1 MNFRLKTSKEAG
13 ERLNTLQ
20 AATGLT
26 WNILARIAI
35 SLSLQN
41 SSMPSPVGNTNGVD
55 IHRNALTGENDY
67 IFKAL
72 IRQHANRRI
81 PDEEYF
87 PDLFNAHLER
97 GIILLE
103 NEYKH
108 AGNYEKLL
116 LNLIAMGNEVVEGDL
131 PG

>member
-1 MNFRLKTSKEAG
+1 MNFRLKTSKQTG
-13 ERLNTLQ
+13 EKLVSLQ
-20 AATGLT
+20 STTGLT

-35 SLSLQN
+35 SLS
-41 SSMPSPVGNTNGVD
+41 MKDPSVPRLVENKSGVD
-55 IHRNALTGENDY
+55 IHRNALTGEHDY
-67 IFKAL
+67 VYKAL
-72 IRQHANRRI
+72 IRQHAKRNI

-97 GIILLE
+97 GIQLLD

-116 LNLIAMGNEVVEGDL
+116 INLLKIE
-131 PG
+131 

>member
-1 MNFRLKTSKEAG
+1 MNFRLKTSKYTG
-13 ERLNTLQ
+13 ELLLSLQ
-20 AATGLT
+20 ASTGLT
-26 WNILARIAI
+26 WNVLSRIAI
-35 SLSLQN
+35 ALSLNNPSIPN
-41 SSMPSPVGNTNGVD
+41 SVENKTGVE

-72 IRQHANRRI
+72 IRQHSKRNVS
-81 PDEEYF
+81 DEEYF

-97 GIILLE
+97 GITLLD

-116 LNLIAMGNEVVEGDL
+116 VNLINMKTR
-131 PG
+131 

>member
-1 MNFRLKTSKEAG
+1 MNFRLKTSKDTG
-13 ERLNTLQ
+13 ELLVSLQ
-20 AATGLT
+20 ASTGLT
-26 WNILARIAI
+26 WNILSRIAV
-35 SLSLQN
+35 SLSLKD
-41 SSMPSPVGNTNGVD
+41 PSIPNPVENKTGVE

-72 IRQHANRRI
+72 IKQHSKRNV

-97 GIILLE
+97 GIKLLDS
-103 NEYKH
+103 EYKH

-116 LNLIAMGNEVVEGDL
+116 LNLIKMEN
-131 PG
+131 

>member
-1 MNFRLKTSKEAG
+1 MKFRLKTSKDTG
-13 ERLNTLQ
+13 ERLVYLQ
-20 AATGLT
+20 STTGLT
-26 WNILARIAI
+26 WNILSRIAV
-35 SLSLQN
+35 SLSLQDPT
-41 SSMPSPVGNTNGVD
+41 MPALVENKAGVD
-55 IHRNALTGENDY
+55 IHRNAMTGENDY

-72 IRQHANRRI
+72 IRQHAKRNV

-97 GIILLE
+97 GIVLLE

-116 LNLIAMGNEVVEGDL
+116 QNLINTGN
-131 PG
+131 

>member
-1 MNFRLKTSKEAG
+1 MNFRLKTSKQTG
-13 ERLNTLQ
+13 EKLASLQ
-20 AATGLT
+20 STTGLT

-35 SLSLQN
+35 SLS
-41 SSMPSPVGNTNGVD
+41 MKDPSVPKLVENKSGVD
-55 IHRNALTGENDY
+55 IHRNALTGEYDY
-67 IFKAL
+67 VYKAL
-72 IRQHANRRI
+72 IRQHAKRNI

-97 GIILLE
+97 GIQHLD

-116 LNLIAMGNEVVEGDL
+116 INLLKID
-131 PG
+131 

>member
-1 MNFRLKTSKEAG
+1 MNFRLKTSKHTG
-13 ERLNTLQ
+13 ELLNSLQ
-20 AATGLT
+20 SSTNLT
-26 WNILARIAI
+26 WNVLARIAI
-35 SLSLQN
+35 ALSVKNPAQ
-41 SSMPSPVGNTNGVD
+41 PPKVEDKAGVD

-67 IFKAL
+67 LFKAI
-72 IRQHANRRI
+72 IRQHAQSSI
-81 PDEEYF
+81 SDEEYF

-116 LNLIAMGNEVVEGDL
+116 LNLLKLEE
-131 PG
+131 